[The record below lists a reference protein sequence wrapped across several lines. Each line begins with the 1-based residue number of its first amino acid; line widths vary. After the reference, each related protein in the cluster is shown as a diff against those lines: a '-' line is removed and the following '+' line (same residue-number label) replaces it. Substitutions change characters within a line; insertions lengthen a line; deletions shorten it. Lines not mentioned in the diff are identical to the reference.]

1 MAVMEISVVPIGTK
15 GASLSSYVAGA
26 LKVLEVESDIKYE
39 LTSMGTIVEADSIEK
54 LLSVA
59 GKMHS
64 ILFSELIERV
74 VTTIKLDERK
84 DKELTMDGKVK
95 SVEEKL
101 KKD

>member
-15 GASLSSYVAGA
+15 DPSLSQYVAGA
-26 LKVLEVESDIKYE
+26 IEALKKESDIKYQ
-39 LTSMGTIVEADSIEK
+39 LTAMGTIIEADSVEK

-59 GKMHS
+59 GKMHACV
-64 ILFSELIERV
+64 FSNEVKRV

-101 KKD
+101 KGK

>member
-15 GASLSSYVAGA
+15 GASLSGYVAGVISV
-26 LKVLEVESDIKYE
+26 LKCESDIKYQ
-39 LTSMGTIVEADSIEK
+39 LTSMGTIIESGSIEK

-64 ILFSELIERV
+64 ILFSDEVKRV

-95 SVEEKL
+95 SVEDKL
-101 KKD
+101 N

>member
-15 GASLSSYVAGA
+15 NPSLSRYVAGA
-26 LKVLEVESDIKYE
+26 IEVLKNEPDIKYQ
-39 LTSMGTIVEADSIEK
+39 LTSMGTIIEAKSIEK

-64 ILFSELIERV
+64 TLFSDEVKRV

-84 DKELTMDGKVK
+84 DKELTMEGKVK
-95 SVEEKL
+95 SVEGKL
-101 KKD
+101 KNK

>member
-15 GASLSSYVAGA
+15 SPSLSQYVAG
-26 LKVLEVESDIKYE
+26 VLEVLAEDPDIKYQ
-39 LTSMGTIVEADSIEK
+39 LTSMGTIIEAASIEK

-64 ILFSELIERV
+64 ILFSDEVKRV

-84 DKELTMDGKVK
+84 DKNLTMDGKVK

-101 KKD
+101 S

>member
-1 MAVMEISVVPIGTK
+1 MAVMEINVVPIGTK
-15 GASLSSYVAGA
+15 NPSLSQYVACA
-26 LKVLEVESDIKYE
+26 IEVLKKESDIKYQ
-39 LTSMGTIVEADSIEK
+39 LTAMGTIVESNSIEK

-64 ILFSELIERV
+64 IVFGDEVKRV

-84 DKELTMDGKVK
+84 DKTLTIDGKVK

-101 KKD
+101 N

>member
-1 MAVMEISVVPIGTK
+1 MAIMEISVVPIGTK
-15 GASLSSYVAGA
+15 TPSLSQYVARA
-26 LKVLEVESDIKYE
+26 IDILKKESDIKYQ
-39 LTSMGTIVEADSIEK
+39 LTPMGTVIESKSVEE

-64 ILFSELIERV
+64 IVFGDEVKRV

-84 DKELTMDGKVK
+84 DKVLTMEGKVK

-101 KKD
+101 S

>member
-15 GASLSSYVAGA
+15 GPSLSGYVVGVIEV
-26 LKVLEVESDIKYE
+26 LKCESDIKYQ
-39 LTSMGTIVEADSIEK
+39 LTSMGTIIEAKSIEK

-64 ILFSELIERV
+64 ILFSDEVKRV
-74 VTTIKLDERK
+74 VTTIKLDERR

-101 KKD
+101 S

>member
-15 GASLSSYVAGA
+15 SPSLSNYVAGA
-26 LKVLEVESDIKYE
+26 LEVLERESDIKFE
-39 LTSMGTIVEADSIEK
+39 LTSMGTIVESSSIEK

-64 ILFSELIERV
+64 SLFSDKIERV

-84 DKELTMDGKVK
+84 DKDLTMDGKVK
-95 SVEEKL
+95 SVERKL
-101 KKD
+101 KN

>member
-1 MAVMEISVVPIGTK
+1 MAVMEISVVPIGTNDP
-15 GASLSSYVAGA
+15 SLSSYVAGA
-26 LKVLEVESDIKYE
+26 IEVLKEESDIKYQ
-39 LTSMGTIVEADSIEK
+39 LTSMGTIIESDSVEK

-64 ILFSELIERV
+64 CVFSQQVKRV

-84 DKELTMDGKVK
+84 DKQLTMDGKVK

-101 KKD
+101 S